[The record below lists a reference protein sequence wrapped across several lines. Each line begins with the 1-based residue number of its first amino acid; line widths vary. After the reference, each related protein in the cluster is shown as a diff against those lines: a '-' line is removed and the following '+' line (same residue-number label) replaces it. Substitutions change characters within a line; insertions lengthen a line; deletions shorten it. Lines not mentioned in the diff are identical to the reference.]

1 MSAIGTRRR
10 GRSRGDLPVS
20 VDVNVTS
27 LVDLAFTLLVIF
39 MITAPMMQGGI
50 EVDLPRAD
58 VQPLSSQDEP
68 FIINVLRDG
77 SVIMGE
83 TPVTLT
89 ELEAGLRQLLSAG
102 GVERVYIRGDSL
114 APFGPVVRVMTATVN
129 SEVPWSLVV
138 EPTGREP

>member
-1 MSAIGTRRR
+1 MRRR
-10 GRSRGDLPVS
+10 GRRGQGHLQTNVEI
-20 VDVNVTS
+20 NVTS

-58 VQPLSSQDEP
+58 VEALTSQDEP

-77 SVIMGE
+77 AVVMGE
-83 TPVTLT
+83 TPVALE

-102 GVERVYIRGDSL
+102 EVERVYIRGDSL
-114 APFGPVVRVMTATVN
+114 APYGIVMDVMAATVN
-129 SEVPWSLVV
+129 SEVPWSLVA